1 MSAFLIGIVAGLAVV
16 VLIAA
21 INKWRTRDKPMS
33 VGEKAEFLSKRRARM
48 LPALAVIFLS
58 QQATFIAQMSGEHV
72 SAEKAKISAWLVLS
86 VLMLFG
92 LATKGFWLEPKEVR
106 DLIDDENTQANRN
119 EAMRWGFLF
128 AMASAI
134 GVYVLTMF
142 DTVTGREAVH
152 IVMSFGIAA
161 ALLRWGILEKRAHR
175 GVEQ

>member
-1 MSAFLIGIVAGLAVV
+1 MNSYVIGVLAG
-16 VLIAA
+16 IAA
-21 INKWRTRDKPMS
+21 VLVVAAIVKWRTRHKPMS
-33 VGEKAEFLSKRRARM
+33 VAEKADFLSKRRARM

-58 QQATFIAQMSGEHV
+58 QQATFFSQMTGGGHV

-86 VLMLFG
+86 VVLLLG
-92 LATKGFWLEPKEVR
+92 PSTKGFWLESKEVR
-106 DLIDDENTQANRN
+106 NLVDDENTRANRN

-152 IVMSFGIAA
+152 IVLSFGIAA
-161 ALLRWGILEKRAHR
+161 ALLRWGVLERRAHR
-175 GVEQ
+175 DA